1 MTQARISQIVTQAKK
16 KPDVLSEL
24 ILQKREKQTSENDLA
39 NFIWMAMQGGVVIN
53 TAAEV
58 KDLYKSETGEEVK
71 VPEIRRVMRDL
82 LGMRYTKMI
91 NSAPQSNV
99 ERSRVLRQLCSLKLL
114 QVLRTTKR
122 CINIDETEVD
132 RLDFRR
138 RVWQQKGVSNTM
150 PVKRVRPRVTMIAA
164 MDTHGEVYVSLL

>member
-1 MTQARISQIVTQAKK
+1 M
-16 KPDVLSEL
+16 
-24 ILQKREKQTSENDLA
+24 
-39 NFIWMAMQGGVVIN
+39 
-53 TAAEV
+53 
-58 KDLYKSETGEEVK
+58 
-71 VPEIRRVMRDL
+71 PEIRRVMRDL
-82 LGMRYTKMI
+82 LGMRYTKVI
-91 NSAPQSNV
+91 NSAPQANV

-114 QVLRTTKR
+114 QVLMKTKR